1 MLKLSAGLAVV
12 LLCHGSPG
20 VAQEGGDLAARGKR
34 LFAEYGC
41 YDCHTMGRVGT
52 PIARDLSGIGS
63 RYPES
68 YLLRWLRDPA
78 AQKPGTH
85 MPKIE
90 LTEEEAAALAAYLAS
105 LR

>member
-1 MLKLSAGLAVV
+1 MPRPSVGLAGV
-12 LLCHGSPG
+12 LLCHASPG
-20 VAQEGGDLAARGKR
+20 IAQEGSDLAARGTG

-41 YDCHTMGRVGT
+41 QDCHTMGPVGT

-78 AQKPGTH
+78 A
-85 MPKIE
+85 
-90 LTEEEAAALAAYLAS
+90 
-105 LR
+105 